1 MPRHVLRQ
9 VILRKG
15 KVTQMNDVAKNIRKI
30 RDASGMTQEELAEK
44 MFVTRQTISNWENGK
59 SQPDV
64 ETLSKLSELFSVEV
78 TELIYGKKGSYVNFQ
93 KKYIITAIISFCV
106 VLLWIILDQ
115 AWRRPLSEQ
124 LQFINPFPLS
134 IFNYTV
140 KPLAFMAMGVL
151 FLSVLSF
158 GIDTGLERRVRIT
171 MLIIGVILVIFLLW
185 LAIELT
191 LVFCAPQV
199 FPRFILFDWIHLSE
213 FLRNL
218 SAYAVPFIAGCALFL
233 GFNRRERRQ

>member
-44 MFVTRQTISNWENGK
+44 MFITRQTISNWENGK

-93 KKYIITAIISFCV
+93 KKYIIIAIISFCV

-140 KPLAFMAMGVL
+140 KPLAFMAMGAC
-151 FLSVLSF
+151 SR
-158 GIDTGLERRVRIT
+158 DDPQPKLEPAT
-171 MLIIGVILVIFLLW
+171 MISPS
-185 LAIELT
+185 LT
-191 LVFCAPQV
+191 RLTKDASISSMQCEA
-199 FPRFILFDWIHLSE
+199 R
-213 FLRNL
+213 
-218 SAYAVPFIAGCALFL
+218 
-233 GFNRRERRQ
+233 